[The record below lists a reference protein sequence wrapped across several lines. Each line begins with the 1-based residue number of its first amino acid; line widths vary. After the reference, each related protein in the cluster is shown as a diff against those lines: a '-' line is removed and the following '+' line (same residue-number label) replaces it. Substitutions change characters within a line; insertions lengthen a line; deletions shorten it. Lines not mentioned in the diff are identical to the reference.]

1 MRIELNA
8 ETSGGSPVALS
19 LGRSYRHRSAHTMK
33 HQSQRNLLGLERYT
47 QFRPVGRL
55 VRVEI
60 DGINSGA
67 RMNIGSLRPPRLRTA
82 ETETHRSASWLEL
95 FYDLVFVVAV
105 AQLAG
110 RLLDAHDLEGFLP
123 YVGLFIPLWW
133 AWSGYTFYADRYDT
147 DDLGQRNLAAAQ
159 IVAVALMAASIS
171 GDATDSTF
179 AFGVA
184 YIVARSLLVIMYLR
198 ARRHVPETRELVTGY
213 ITGHSIAIAIWI
225 VSLFF
230 DEPTRFVFWAVGLA
244 VDFYTPYAVRK
255 IQAKVPL
262 DMSHL
267 PERFGLFTILV
278 LGESIAAVVAGLS
291 HEGWET
297 RPVFGALLGIV
308 MATALWWLYFDN
320 LEGSVVRRK
329 KGQRTAWKPTAWI
342 YSHLPLAIGL
352 TATGIG
358 LEFLVVG
365 ELEGEQR
372 WIFVLG
378 MSIALAAMGMIHVS
392 TEAGEERRDGLKSQI
407 RFGSAGVL
415 LLLGAVGGSLGSTAF
430 GVVAAAIILAQLVV
444 DLYLDPEESAA

>member
-1 MRIELNA
+1 M
-8 ETSGGSPVALS
+8 
-19 LGRSYRHRSAHTMK
+19 
-33 HQSQRNLLGLERYT
+33 NL
-47 QFRPVGRL
+47 
-55 VRVEI
+55 
-60 DGINSGA
+60 
-67 RMNIGSLRPPRLRTA
+67 GSLRPPRLRTA

-110 RLLDAHDLEGFLP
+110 RLLDSHDLDGFLP

-159 IVAVALMAASIS
+159 IVAIALMAASIS

-184 YIVARSLLVIMYLR
+184 YIVARSLLVVMYMR

-213 ITGHSIAIAIWI
+213 IVGHSIAVGIWV

-230 DEPTRFVFWAVGLA
+230 DEPTRFAFWAIGLA
-244 VDFYTPYAVRK
+244 VDFYTPFAVRK

-262 DMSHL
+262 DTSHL

-291 HEGWET
+291 HEGWEAT
-297 RPVFGALLGIV
+297 PVFGALLGIV
-308 MATALWWLYFDN
+308 MATALWWIYFDN

-358 LEFLVVG
+358 LEFLVLE
-365 ELEGEQR
+365 ELEGDQR
-372 WIFVLG
+372 WIFVIG
-378 MSIALAAMGMIHVS
+378 IAVALAAMGLIHVS
-392 TEAGEERRDGLKSQI
+392 TEAGEERRDGLKARI
-407 RFGSAGVL
+407 RFACAAL
-415 LLLGAVGGSLGSTAF
+415 FLALGALGGGLGSTEF
-430 GVVAAAIILAQLVV
+430 GITATAIILAQLVA
-444 DLYLDPEESAA
+444 DLYLEPSEEAS